1 MLVHEWMSASSRSCS
16 DLHETELGRPVSIA
30 SDHGLDECEVG
41 LPDTAQGS
49 AVVVQGD
56 FTGENF

>member
-1 MLVHEWMSASSRSCS
+1 
-16 DLHETELGRPVSIA
+16 LHETELGRPVSIA